1 MSEIIVKIEIAE
13 EPVNVAIAAT
23 EVGGGA
29 STYAGLTDAAT
40 ADLPAINAPL
50 AAALAAAGS
59 DVAADTHAAASKAT
73 PVDADEVPLVD
84 SAAAFSLG
92 KLTWANLKATLATYF
107 GGIFA
112 AKGVNSDITRL
123 TGLSAGSL
131 VISWGD
137 ADSGLY
143 ANDSKSIGYRYDG
156 VEKFRLDANGFVI
169 SGVAGAAS
177 RTLTV
182 FDGSTTFT
190 AGLSAANTQCFGFG
204 DLLGGALGRFERNT
218 GTGLIEFKMQAA
230 SSASLGIVA
239 GHASATFYV
248 KTAAGATA
256 NSQEWRNSAGSVIAA
271 ITSDGSA
278 SVKGL
283 TTAGPVSL
291 LKSGSSDLFSFDFLN
306 VYFAPGS
313 ALEFRTKLGSGA
325 TGDALFQA
333 ASPVAARETLRIIR
347 RAMESDALATSATP
361 VSAPD
366 LTFPLEAGK
375 LYRVDLNLIVQS
387 VGAVGYQVTVT
398 YPTNAR
404 TGVGFSQTIHNSTA
418 KFPNLGATSTTLNPN
433 TTGNPNATIGVSGWV
448 YLRPTASGN
457 VTFSAAQQTGGT
469 GTVGL
474 LTGSMI
480 TVTEL

>member
-1 MSEIIVKIEIAE
+1 MATRIKLRSD
-13 EPVNVAIAAT
+13 IAANWAAT
-23 EVGGGA
+23 NPILAAGEIGLVIEGVLRRAKVGDGATPWNALDWAFEAEGGGGGA
-29 STYAGLTDAAT
+29 MAFAALTDAAT
-40 ADLPAINAPL
+40 ADLPWINAPL
-50 AAALAAAGS
+50 AAALAAKLPAA
-59 DVAADTHAAASKAT
+59 AADEGASPST
-73 PVDADEVPLVD
+73 LV
-84 SAAAFSLG
+84 L
-92 KLTWANLKATLATYF
+92 
-107 GGIFA
+107 
-112 AKGVNSDITRL
+112 R
-123 TGLSAGSL
+123 
-131 VISWGD
+131 
-137 ADSGLY
+137 
-143 ANDSKSIGYRYDG
+143 DG
-156 VEKFRLDANGFVI
+156 V
-169 SGVAGAAS
+169 
-177 RTLTV
+177 
-182 FDGSTTFT
+182 
-190 AGLSAANTQCFGFG
+190 
-204 DLLGGALGRFERNT
+204 GR
-218 GTGLIEFKMQAA
+218 IE
-230 SSASLGIVA
+230 
-239 GHASATFYV
+239 
-248 KTAAGATA
+248 ATA
-256 NSQEWRNSAGSVIAA
+256 VIATGG
-271 ITSDGSA
+271 TSSL
-278 SVKGL
+278 SSL
-283 TTAGPVSL
+283 TTAGHVSL

-313 ALEFRTKLGSGA
+313 AIEFRTKLGSGA

-333 ASPVAARETLRIIR
+333 ASPAAARETLGIIR
-347 RAMESDALATSATP
+347 RAMASDALATSATP